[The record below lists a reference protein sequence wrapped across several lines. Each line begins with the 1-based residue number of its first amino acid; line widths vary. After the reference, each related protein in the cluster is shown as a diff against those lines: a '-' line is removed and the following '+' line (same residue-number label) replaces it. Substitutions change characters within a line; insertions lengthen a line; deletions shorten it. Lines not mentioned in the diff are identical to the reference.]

1 MNKSSIFVWGVCF
14 LLLGAFIGVSFNVGI
29 YYALVVLLI
38 TFFLAIRLKHGK
50 LKALAILLVF
60 FLLGFLKAEISSWNQ
75 STYTNYYDKKVYF
88 KGYIVKDPETYKQKF
103 KRITLKPDNKKQL
116 LLTTLY
122 TRDQYFYGDYVF
134 VSGKIKEPN
143 SEGDFNYKRYLE
155 SKNIYA
161 QISSPDIFVLT
172 PAKGVSF
179 KYNPAIYWSLKF
191 KHWVYQQFQQRLP
204 KEQAGLLV
212 SLLVGQKELLSEK
225 TITEFTKAG
234 LAHIIAVSGFTLT
247 LILLFC
253 NKLGV
258 YIGKKKAWA
267 ICLAV
272 AFLYI
277 VMADFAAGVIRAA
290 LMSGIFVIGKS
301 FGRQYAL
308 LPALALTAGL
318 LVLQNPLIIKY
329 DIGFMLSFLSIL
341 GILFFV
347 PLIEMFLEKLHIP
360 KKFEIQSIIATTLAA
375 EISTIPLTLYFF
387 QQFSVVAPISNLLIL
402 PLLPV
407 CLALG
412 YLVCLPLIGF
422 LTAKLLLIPLS
433 YSLFVVSKL
442 AAFKYSTLNFG
453 ISSSVLVVTYIG
465 ICLGYVALKRRL
477 KDS

>member
-1 MNKSSIFVWGVCF
+1 MNKSSIFVLGVCF
-14 LLLGAFIGVSFNVGI
+14 LLFGAFLGVSLNRGI
-29 YYALVVLLI
+29 YYALAILL
-38 TFFLAIRLKHGK
+38 TMFLLAIYSKNKRLKI
-50 LKALAILLVF
+50 LAILLIF
-60 FLLGFLKAEISSWNQ
+60 FLLGFLRAELSSWKK
-75 STYTNYYDKKVYF
+75 STYKNYYDQKVYF
-88 KGYIVKDPETYKQKF
+88 KAYIVKDPETYKQKF
-103 KRITLKPDNKKQL
+103 KRITLKPENRKQL

-143 SEGDFNYKRYLE
+143 SAGDFNYKRYLE

-161 QISSPDIFVLT
+161 QISAPDIFVLT
-172 PAKGVSF
+172 PAKGISF

-191 KHWVYQQFQQRLP
+191 KHWVYKQFQQRLP

-212 SLLVGQKELLSEK
+212 SFLVGQKELLSEK

-290 LMSGIFVIGKS
+290 LMSGIFVLGQS
-301 FGRQYAL
+301 LGRQYAL
-308 LPALALTAGL
+308 LPALALTASF

-347 PLIEMFLEKLHIP
+347 PAIEMFLEKLHIP

-375 EISTIPLTLYFF
+375 EISTIPLTLYYF

-402 PLLPV
+402 PMLPV
-407 CLALG
+407 SLALG

-422 LTAKLLLIPLS
+422 LTAKLLLIPLN
-433 YSLFVVSKL
+433 YSLLVVSKL
-442 AAFKYSTLNFG
+442 AALKYSTLNFS
-453 ISSSVLVVTYIG
+453 ISNTVLIITYIG
-465 ICLGYVALKRRL
+465 IFLGYIGIQKRL
-477 KDS
+477 KDN

>member
-14 LLLGAFIGVSFNVGI
+14 LLLGAFLGVSFNKGI
-29 YYALVVLLI
+29 WYALVFLLVL
-38 TFFLAIRLKHGK
+38 FLVTHLKHERLKT
-50 LKALAILLVF
+50 LAILLIF
-60 FLLGFLKAEISSWNQ
+60 FSVGFLKAELSSWKQ
-75 STYTNYYDKKVYF
+75 SQYQSFYDKKVYF

-103 KRITLKPDNKKQL
+103 KRITLRPENQKQL
-116 LLTTLY
+116 LLTTLF

-161 QISSPDIFVLT
+161 QLSSADIFVLS
-172 PAKGVSF
+172 PAKGSSF

-191 KHWVYQQFQQRLP
+191 KHWVYKQFQQRLP

-212 SLLVGQKELLSEK
+212 SLLVGQKELLSEQ

-253 NKLGV
+253 NKLGA

-290 LMSGIFVIGKS
+290 LMSGIFVMGQS

-308 LPALALTAGL
+308 LPALAFTAGL

-347 PLIEMFLEKLHIP
+347 PLIESFLEKLHIP
-360 KKFEIQSIIATTLAA
+360 KKFEIQSILATTLAA
-375 EISTIPLTLYFF
+375 EISTIPLTLYYFK
-387 QQFSVVAPISNLLIL
+387 QFSVVAPISNLLIL
-402 PLLPV
+402 PILPV
-407 CLALG
+407 ALALG

-422 LTAKLLLIPLS
+422 LIAKLLLIPLN

-442 AAFKYSTLNFG
+442 AALKYSTLNFG
-453 ISSSVLVVTYIG
+453 ISSSVLIATYIG
-465 ICLGYVALKRRL
+465 ICLGYIALKRRL
-477 KDS
+477 KDN